1 MEGDGGGSAAYR
13 IGGRFRAVRNA
24 MAATEQPGAD
34 LNGPAYAGERDD
46 LGVLGVHDRGVLSGG
61 LAAFVIWVW
70 VPAWPNLVWVLA
82 DDLADMPCYPARC
95 GMAMH
100 HERHGIPANPEIA
113 RDIAAFRAALANFC
127 FDVFWVHCCFP
138 YVAPYSCYNYR
149 LYVAGCQAIYSARTV
164 THSAHAQ
171 R

>member
-61 LAAFVIWVW
+61 L
-70 VPAWPNLVWVLA
+70 PVLA
-82 DDLADMPCYPARC
+82 RPDLSRGFAD
-95 GMAMH
+95 GF
-100 HERHGIPANPEIA
+100 G
-113 RDIAAFRAALANFC
+113 DAAGN
-127 FDVFWVHCCFP
+127 
-138 YVAPYSCYNYR
+138 
-149 LYVAGCQAIYSARTV
+149 
-164 THSAHAQ
+164 AH
-171 R
+171 